1 MCFRAYPLI
10 SMISCSRPVGM
21 LAGLV
26 GCGMLVA
33 LSLAGCGSS
42 QPTPDLPGL
51 YNQSAQYHGPERN
64 PVIVIPGLLGSELVQ
79 EETER
84 IVWGAFRG
92 DAANPN
98 DDEGARLI
106 SLPMEQDAPLHTLR
120 DDVYPNGALREFRM
134 RVLGL
139 PINLQAY
146 QSIMQTLGVGG
157 YRDDSGSLGAI
168 DYGDEHFTC
177 FQFDYDWRRDNVENA
192 QRLHD
197 FIQEKTA
204 YLQEEYAQRYG
215 VEDADIQFDI
225 VAHSM
230 GGLLT
235 RYYLRYGNEDL
246 PADGSAP
253 EITWAGAEHV
263 SRAVLVGTPNA
274 GSAKALRQM
283 VEGKRTSRI
292 TPNYAPA
299 ILGTMPAGY
308 QLLPRGRHGA
318 LVDAE
323 DPSVVIDSLFAP
335 DFWQRMEWGLADPE
349 QDEVLQQLLPNV
361 EDAHARRRIA
371 LDHQRKSLERA
382 RQFTAALDTAAT
394 PPPTTEIALIA
405 GDAEPTLARL
415 AVDRTTGT
423 LSDAGEAPG
432 DGTVLRSSAL
442 MDERVNG
449 TWQPTLNSPIQWSQV
464 TFLFADHI
472 DMTRDPAFTDN
483 LLYYLLEAPRRPA
496 S

>member
-1 MCFRAYPLI
+1 M
-10 SMISCSRPVGM
+10 G
-21 LAGLV
+21 AGGAVLLV
-26 GCGMLVA
+26 L
-33 LSLAGCGSS
+33 LLAGCSS
-42 QPTPDLPGL
+42 SRNAPDFSRL
-51 YNQSAQYHGPERN
+51 YDREAQHHGVERN
-64 PVIVIPGLLGSELVQ
+64 PIILIPGILGSKL
-79 EETER
+79 THTPTGTT
-84 IVWGAFRG
+84 VWGAFAGGFADPETPDGARKV
-92 DAANPN
+92 ALPMR
-98 DDEGARLI
+98 EGA
-106 SLPMEQDAPLHTLR
+106 PLSALR
-120 DDVYPNGALREFRM
+120 DSVAPDGALEEVKVS
-134 RVLGL
+134 VLGL
-139 PINLQAY
+139 PVKLNAY
-146 QSIMQTLGVGG
+146 VDILRSLGIGG
-157 YRDDSGSLGAI
+157 YRDESKALGDI
-168 DYGDEHFTC
+168 DYGDDHFTC

-204 YLQEEYAQRYG
+204 YLQMEYQARYG
-215 VEDADIQFDI
+215 IEDADIQFDI

-235 RYYLRYGNEDL
+235 RYYLRYGNADL

-283 VEGKRTSRI
+283 VEGKHTSRL
-292 TPNYAPA
+292 TPDYASA

-308 QLLPRGRHGA
+308 QLLPRGRHGV

-323 DPSVVIDSLFAP
+323 DPSVTIDSLFAP
-335 DFWQRMEWGLADPE
+335 EFWQRMEWGLADPE
-349 QDEVLQQLLPNV
+349 QDAVLQQLLPDV
-361 EDAHARRRIA
+361 EDARERRRIA

-382 RQFTAALDTAAT
+382 QQFTEALDIPAT
-394 PPPTTEIALIA
+394 PPPSTEIALIA
-405 GDAEPTLARL
+405 GDAEPTLSRL
-415 AVDRTTGT
+415 AVDRTTGE
-423 LSDAGEAPG
+423 LDEVGEAPG

-449 TWQPTLNSPIQWSQV
+449 TWQPTLNSPIQWAQV

-483 LLYYLLEAPRRPA
+483 LLYYLLEAPR
-496 S
+496 

>member
-1 MCFRAYPLI
+1 
-10 SMISCSRPVGM
+10 MISRSRPIAM

-26 GCGMLVA
+26 GCGMLMA
-33 LSLAGCGSS
+33 LSLAGCRSS

-84 IVWGAFRG
+84 VVWGAFRG

-106 SLPMEQDAPLHTLR
+106 SLPMEMGTPLR
-120 DDVYPNGALREFRM
+120 DLHDDVRSNGALREFRL

-192 QRLHD
+192 QLLHD
-197 FIQEKTA
+197 FIQTKTA
-204 YLQEEYAQRYG
+204 YLQEEYAKRYG
-215 VEDADIQFDI
+215 IENANIQFDI

-246 PADGSAP
+246 PDDGSDP

-263 SRAVLVGTPNA
+263 SRAILVGTPNA

-283 VEGKRTSRI
+283 VEGKNTSRI
-292 TPNYAPA
+292 TPDYAPA

-308 QLLPRGRHGA
+308 QLMPRGRHGA
-318 LVDAE
+318 LVDANAPE
-323 DPSVVIDSLFAP
+323 TAIDSIFAP
-335 DFWQRMEWGLADPE
+335 AFWERMEWGLADPE
-349 QDEVLQQLLPNV
+349 QDEVLRQLLPDV
-361 EDAHARRRIA
+361 EDRTERRRIA

-382 RQFTAALDTAAT
+382 RQFTEALDRPAT
-394 PPPTTEIALIA
+394 PPDGLELALIA
-405 GDAEPTLARL
+405 GDSEPTLSRL
-415 AVDRTTGT
+415 SVDRSTGAIE
-423 LSDAGEAPG
+423 DFDEGPG
-432 DGTVLRSSAL
+432 DATVLRSSTL

-449 TWQPTLNSPIQWSQV
+449 TWKPHLVSPIAWSQV
-464 TFLFADHI
+464 TFLFAEHI

-483 LLYYLLEAPRRPA
+483 VLYYLLEHPRRSPR
-496 S
+496 

>member
-1 MCFRAYPLI
+1 MWRSFFASDLI
-10 SMISCSRPVGM
+10 VLICSMG
-21 LAGLV
+21 LAL
-26 GCGMLVA
+26 A
-33 LSLAGCGSS
+33 LAACGSS

-79 EETER
+79 EETDR

-106 SLPMEQDAPLHTLR
+106 ALPMDPDTPLR
-120 DDVYPNGALREFRM
+120 DLHDDVRPNGALRAFRL

-192 QRLHD
+192 QRLHA

-204 YLQEEYAQRYG
+204 YLQEEYATRYG
-215 VEDADIQFDI
+215 IENAEIQFDI

-235 RYYLRYGNEDL
+235 RYYLRYGNQDL
-246 PADGSAP
+246 PDDGSAP

-274 GSAKALRQM
+274 GSAKALEQL
-283 VEGKRTSRI
+283 VHGKKTSRI
-292 TPNYAPA
+292 TPDYAPA

-323 DPSVVIDSLFAP
+323 DPSVTIDSLFAP
-335 DFWQRMEWGLADPE
+335 DFWQRMGWGLADPE
-349 QDEVLQQLLPNV
+349 QDAVLQQLLPDV
-361 EDAHARRRIA
+361 EDARERRRIA
-371 LDHQRKSLERA
+371 LDHQQKSLERA
-382 RQFTAALDTAAT
+382 RQFTAALDLPAT
-394 PPPTTEIALIA
+394 PPASTEIALIA

-415 AVDRTTGT
+415 TVDRTTGA
-423 LSDAGEAPG
+423 LDDFDEAPG

-442 MDERVNG
+442 MDERVGG
-449 TWQPTLNSPIQWSQV
+449 TWQPTLNSPIRWSQV
-464 TFLFADHI
+464 TFLFADHL
-472 DMTRDPAFTDN
+472 DMTRAPVFTDN
-483 LLYYLLEAPRRPA
+483 LLYYLLEHPRLP
-496 S
+496 SQ